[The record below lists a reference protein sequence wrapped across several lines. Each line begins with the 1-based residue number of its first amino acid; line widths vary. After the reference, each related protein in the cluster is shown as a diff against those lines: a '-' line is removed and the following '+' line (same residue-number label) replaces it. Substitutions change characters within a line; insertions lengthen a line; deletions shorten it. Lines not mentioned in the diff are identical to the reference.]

1 MKVILLSDVKKVGK
15 KGEIVEVS
23 DGYAR
28 NFLIKKNL
36 AVVATETSK
45 EVLDEQN
52 LQEDLHQKELRKQAE
67 ALKKELGELVVEG
80 SLRQGSDGKIFG
92 SISMKQLVA
101 QIEKDHGIQL
111 DKRKILQSAPITAL
125 GETNIEIDLYKNEV
139 IGVIHVNVTKA

>member
-52 LQEDLHQKELRKQAE
+52 LQEDLHQKELRKQAD